1 MQRSVIVV
9 DDDEDTVRLF
19 SEFLEEKGIKVV
31 GTGYDGVTA
40 IKLYKE
46 KKPDVV
52 LIDMMMPNGSGF
64 YAIKKIQEINSKA
77 KIIAVSGDS
86 SYSTEEKLEKLSIPL
101 IQKPFNM
108 EQILSVINA
117 WVFPTFGTFHIML
130 YCNSHIILLYY
141 EQTCDNNDWWRS
153 GQKNK
158 TSSSKNDSTRTDFI

>member
-1 MQRSVIVV
+1 MQRSVIVI

-31 GTGYDGVTA
+31 GSGYDGVAA

-52 LIDMMMPNGSGF
+52 LIDIMMPNGSGF

-86 SYSTEEKLEKLSIPL
+86 SYSTEEKLEKLSIQF
-101 IQKPFNM
+101 IQKPFNLQ
-108 EQILSVINA
+108 QIIDAIN
-117 WVFPTFGTFHIML
+117 V
-130 YCNSHIILLYY
+130 
-141 EQTCDNNDWWRS
+141 
-153 GQKNK
+153 
-158 TSSSKNDSTRTDFI
+158 

>member
-1 MQRSVIVV
+1 MQRSVIVI

-31 GTGYDGVTA
+31 GSGYDGVDA

-52 LIDMMMPNGSGF
+52 LIDIMMPNGSGF

-86 SYSTEEKLEKLSIPL
+86 SYSTEEKLEKLSIQL
-101 IQKPFNM
+101 IQKPFNLQ
-108 EQILSVINA
+108 QIIDAINA
-117 WVFPTFGTFHIML
+117 
-130 YCNSHIILLYY
+130 
-141 EQTCDNNDWWRS
+141 
-153 GQKNK
+153 
-158 TSSSKNDSTRTDFI
+158 